1 MNNVSALNQQGT
13 QPEARKSNFTQ
24 MLGKDDF
31 LSLLVTQLQNQD
43 PLKPMDPT
51 QFTAQ
56 LAQFSSLEQL
66 YNINENI
73 QMLKSIQGSF
83 DRLSALSMIDKY
95 VVSDS
100 RTFQFK
106 GEALELGFRFDEKV
120 RDATIYIQ
128 TPNGQTVCN
137 IVVAHPSEGEHFV
150 QWDGKDQDGWQL
162 PEGTYSLAVIG
173 TTEDG
178 KPIAGTT
185 LAKSQITGVD
195 LSGTETILMTTNGK
209 VMLSEIS
216 KVNNSTLSASVD

>member
-1 MNNVSALNQQGT
+1 MNNVSALHQQGA
-13 QPEARKSNFTQ
+13 QPEAQKSNFTQ
-24 MLGKDDF
+24 TLGKNDF

-100 RTFQFK
+100 RTFQFT
-106 GEALELGFRFDEKV
+106 GDPLELGFRFDEKV
-120 RDATIYIQ
+120 RDATLYIQ

-137 IVVAHPSEGEHFV
+137 IVVANPSAEEHFV

-178 KPIAGTT
+178 NPIAGTT

-216 KVNNSTLSASVD
+216 KVNNSTLSANDD